1 MKNEKL
7 DVILL
12 AAGYS
17 TRLYPLT
24 KNFPKPLL
32 EVAGKPVIT
41 NIVEKLEALKEIDK
55 VYVVTNNRYYNRFIE
70 WKKSLKTKLKIEII
84 NDGTLHEKD
93 KLGAIGDIS
102 LVLKLKSPDSD
113 ILIIAGDNLFSSSLN
128 PFYNY
133 FKGKNENVIV
143 IDELPTLEQA
153 KRHGVVDLDR
163 DSKIIS
169 LIEKPENP
177 KSKLIAHVVYLLK
190 KKSINKIKK
199 YLDEG
204 NNQDAPGYFLQW
216 LYKKDAVYGFKIDG
230 KIFDIGTPETLE
242 KARRE
247 FTFSS
252 YS

>member
-1 MKNEKL
+1 MRGKIN
-7 DVILL
+7 VILL

-32 EVAGKPVIT
+32 EVGGKSVIT
-41 NIVEKLEALKEIDK
+41 NILEKLEALKEISK
-55 VYVVTNNRYYNRFIE
+55 IYVVTNNRYYNHFVE

-84 NDGTLHEKD
+84 NDGTLHEED
-93 KLGAIGDIS
+93 KLGAIGDIN
-102 LVLKLKSPDSD
+102 LVLNSKNINSD
-113 ILIIAGDNLFSSSLN
+113 VLIIAGDNLFSSNLN
-128 PFYNY
+128 TFYNY
-133 FKGKNENVIV
+133 FKGKNENVII

-153 KRHGVVDLDR
+153 RRHGVVDLDK

-177 KSKLIAHVVYLLK
+177 KSKLIAHGIYLLK
-190 KKSINKIKK
+190 KKSINKIKE

-204 NNQDAPGYFLQW
+204 NNPDAPGYFLQW

-242 KARRE
+242 KARKD
-247 FTFSS
+247 FISS
-252 YS
+252 GS

>member
-1 MKNEKL
+1 MKGKI

-32 EVAGKPVIT
+32 EVGEKPVIT
-41 NIVEKLEALKEIDK
+41 NIIEKLEDLKEISK
-55 VYVVTNNRYYNRFIE
+55 IYVVTNNRYYNHFVE
-70 WKKSLKTKLKIEII
+70 WKKNLKTKLKIEII
-84 NDGTLHEKD
+84 NDGTLHEED
-93 KLGAIGDIS
+93 KLGAIGDIN
-102 LVLKLKSPDSD
+102 LVLKLKNPNTD
-113 ILIIAGDNLFSSSLN
+113 ILIIAGDNLFSSILN

-153 KRHGVVDLDR
+153 KRHGIVDLDK

-190 KKSINKIKK
+190 KKSVNKIKE

-204 NNQDAPGYFLQW
+204 NNPDAPGYFLQW
-216 LYKKDAVYGFKIDG
+216 LYKKDIIYGFRIGG
-230 KIFDIGTPETLE
+230 KFFDIGTPETLE
-242 KARRE
+242 KARKE
-247 FTFSS
+247 FTSS
-252 YS
+252 CS